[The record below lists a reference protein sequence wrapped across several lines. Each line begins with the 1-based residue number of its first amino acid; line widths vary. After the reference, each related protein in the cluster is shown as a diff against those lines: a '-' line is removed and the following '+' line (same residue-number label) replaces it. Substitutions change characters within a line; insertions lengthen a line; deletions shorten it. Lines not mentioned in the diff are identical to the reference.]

1 MDKVALVTG
10 SSSGIGFETSLA
22 LARNGYH
29 TFATMRNLGK
39 DEKIKQIIEKEDL
52 SIEILELDVDSEE
65 SVNRAIKTVSEK
77 KGRIDVL
84 VNNAGYGMWGTVED
98 VSIDE
103 FKEQFETNF
112 FSIIRLIQKV
122 APIMR
127 KQNSGNIVNISS
139 VAGRIGF
146 PVSPAYISSK
156 FALEGLSESLR
167 FELIPFGINLIIIEP
182 GVIKTNFFDSMKMSE
197 KSQQDSTYKEITD
210 KVISGVKMMAEMGTH
225 PKEVANVV
233 IKTLGEEKPLPR
245 YVIGNDAMMFLE
257 AKKMKTD
264 IEFENYLKKE
274 LYGELID
281 LDSFMYDFFI
291 FLVVKLIYSFN

>member
-39 DEKIKQIIEKEDL
+39 DEKIKEVIEKEDL
-52 SIEILELDVDSEE
+52 NIEILELDVDSEE

-127 KQNSGNIVNISS
+127 KQGSGNIVNISS

-167 FELIPFGINLIIIEP
+167 FELMPFGINVIIIEP

-197 KSQQDSTYKEITD
+197 KSQQNSTYKEITD

-225 PKEVANVV
+225 PKEVADVI

-274 LYGELID
+274 LYGE
-281 LDSFMYDFFI
+281 
-291 FLVVKLIYSFN
+291 

>member
-1 MDKVALVTG
+1 MEKVALVTG

-98 VSIDE
+98 VSINE

-127 KQNSGNIVNISS
+127 KQSSGNIVNISS

-167 FELIPFGINLIIIEP
+167 FELMPFGINVIIIEP

-225 PKEVANVV
+225 PKEVADVV

-274 LYGELID
+274 LYGE
-281 LDSFMYDFFI
+281 
-291 FLVVKLIYSFN
+291 